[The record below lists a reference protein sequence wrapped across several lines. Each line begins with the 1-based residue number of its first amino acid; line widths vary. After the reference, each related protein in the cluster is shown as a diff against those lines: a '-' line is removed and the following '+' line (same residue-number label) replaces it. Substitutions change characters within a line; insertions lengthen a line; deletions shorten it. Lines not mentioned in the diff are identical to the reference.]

1 MAKIVLD
8 NLKKQDG
15 PKYKDYFTYGDIALD
30 MKFDQLQNEP
40 GFSRL
45 MMKDVRGSYD
55 LDAIKNSIK
64 NLFTSFPGDKILN
77 PEFGLNLNQ
86 FLFRA
91 CSKETAMLIGNL
103 INREIKKQESRVII
117 DKISVEA
124 QVDQQQYNIT
134 LLLSVPFIN
143 NNETFEL
150 KSILNSTGT
159 QFYS

>member
-1 MAKIVLD
+1 
-8 NLKKQDG
+8 
-15 PKYKDYFTYGDIALD
+15 
-30 MKFDQLQNEP
+30 
-40 GFSRL
+40 
-45 MMKDVRGSYD
+45 
-55 LDAIKNSIK
+55 
-64 NLFTSFPGDKILN
+64 
-77 PEFGLNLNQ
+77 
-86 FLFRA
+86 
-91 CSKETAMLIGNL
+91 MLIGNL
-103 INREIKKQESRVII
+103 INREIKKQETRVIL

>member
-91 CSKETAMLIGNL
+91 CSKETAMMIGNL
-103 INREIKKQESRVII
+103 INREIKKQESRVIL

>member
-1 MAKIVLD
+1 MCIRD
-8 NLKKQDG
+8 S
-15 PKYKDYFTYGDIALD
+15 YFTYGDLALD

-40 GFSRL
+40 GFSSL
-45 MMKDVRGSYD
+45 MTKDVRGSYD

-91 CSKETAMLIGNL
+91 CSKDTARMIGNL
-103 INREIKKQESRVII
+103 INREIKKQETRVIA

-150 KSILNSTGT
+150 KATLNSTGT

>member
-15 PKYKDYFTYGDIALD
+15 PKYKDYFTYGDLALD

-40 GFSRL
+40 GFSSL
-45 MMKDVRGSYD
+45 MTKDVRGSYD

-103 INREIKKQESRVII
+103 INREIKKQETRVIL

-150 KSILNSTGT
+150 KALLNSTGT
-159 QFYS
+159 KFYS

>member
-1 MAKIVLD
+1 MCIRD
-8 NLKKQDG
+8 R
-15 PKYKDYFTYGDIALD
+15 D

-40 GFSRL
+40 GFSSL
-45 MMKDVRGSYD
+45 MTKDVRGSYD

-91 CSKETAMLIGNL
+91 CSKDTARMIGNL
-103 INREIKKQESRVII
+103 INREIKKQETRVIA

-150 KSILNSTGT
+150 KATLNSTGT

>member
-1 MAKIVLD
+1 MA
-8 NLKKQDG
+8 N
-15 PKYKDYFTYGDIALD
+15 
-30 MKFDQLQNEP
+30 NE
-40 GFSRL
+40 
-45 MMKDVRGSYD
+45 DVRGSYD

>member
-8 NLKKQDG
+8 TLKKQDG
-15 PKYKDYFTYGDIALD
+15 PKYKDFFTYGDLALD
-30 MKFDQLQNEP
+30 MKFDQLQNDP
-40 GFSRL
+40 AFSTL
-45 MMKDVRGSYD
+45 MTKDVRGSYD
-55 LDAIKNSIK
+55 LDAIKNSVK

-91 CSKETAMLIGNL
+91 TSKDTANLIGQL
-103 INREIKKQESRVII
+103 INREIKKQEPRVIPER
-117 DKISVEA
+117 ISVEA
-124 QVDQQQYNIT
+124 EIDQQQYNIT

-150 KSILNSTGT
+150 KALLNSTGT
-159 QFYS
+159 KFYS